1 MSHSRQAE
9 PDQGVRRPRQRTY
22 RRDRPDPDP
31 ARGPGEIGVRF
42 TEAGYIITVD
52 LAGRKI
58 EGPEDLVPPR
68 EVFLHTWMYKTVST
82 VSSVVHV
89 HPPTVVLFTICN
101 KPLLPLFGAYDP
113 SSLRLV
119 LDGIATYPRS
129 VTVSNDQIGQ
139 EFAAAMG
146 GKRACLMRG
155 HGITTVGASVE
166 EATITAIKL
175 NELSEMNFRHSCS
188 AAPNRSPKM
197 TSRSSGDAGRRPGR
211 ICLALLLS
219 SG

>member
-1 MSHSRQAE
+1 M
-9 PDQGVRRPRQRTY
+9 
-22 RRDRPDPDP
+22 
-31 ARGPGEIGVRF
+31 
-42 TEAGYIITVD
+42 
-52 LAGRKI
+52 
-58 EGPEDLVPPR
+58 PPR

-129 VTVSNDQIGQ
+129 VTVSNDQLGE

-146 GKRACLMRG
+146 GEARLPDARARDHDGGGKRRG
-155 HGITTVGASVE
+155 SDDHRYQA
-166 EATITAIKL
+166 
-175 NELSEMNFRHSCS
+175 
-188 AAPNRSPKM
+188 
-197 TSRSSGDAGRRPGR
+197 
-211 ICLALLLS
+211 
-219 SG
+219 